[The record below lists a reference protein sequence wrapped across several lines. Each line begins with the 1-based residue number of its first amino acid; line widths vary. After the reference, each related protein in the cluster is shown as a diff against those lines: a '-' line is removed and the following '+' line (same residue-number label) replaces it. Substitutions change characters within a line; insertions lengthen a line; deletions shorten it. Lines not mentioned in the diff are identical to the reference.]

1 MLLHNNSGKEWIN
14 GSYDN
19 YIITI
24 LFLEHRLQFGNF
36 AEVDPPPLLIL
47 RHDHIRLAY
56 QTTST
61 SDMLCHIKKMTNV
74 SGPRPSCCT
83 SPGNANWYNLLGQHA
98 RLICCFAAAVW
109 TDGVGVLLLSGD
121 AGVLGCVL
129 GTVALLKT
137 VRQKQQK
144 RQQIL
149 NWWNDTR
156 RNLQALFQLILS
168 KHTMQE
174 ITNHLNGRVVSHTHT
189 FLWQLYVNVYY

>member
-1 MLLHNNSGKEWIN
+1 MLLHNSGKEWIN

-129 GTVALLKT
+129 GTVALLKDSKAEAT
-137 VRQKQQK
+137 EKTANIKLMKWHKEEFTGPLPTHSLNTQCKK
-144 RQQIL
+144 SQI
-149 NWWNDTR
+149 T
-156 RNLQALFQLILS
+156 
-168 KHTMQE
+168 
-174 ITNHLNGRVVSHTHT
+174 
-189 FLWQLYVNVYY
+189 